1 MFPSSYKGGRIM
13 KMTSIKMKKL
23 LESRLQNPEW
33 KTHFNR
39 DKDTFRVEW
48 ADTKQGIEISLPGI
62 ISKYEQKKEKALD
75 ELEEHIHEAL
85 RIMNEKQQLAGK
97 EKSIYPVVRA
107 ASFPTE
113 SNEGQKLVTDE
124 HTAETR
130 IYYALDLGKS
140 YRLIDHAM
148 LQEEGLD
155 QERIREIAR
164 FNLRSLETGMKQ
176 DEVAGNTFYFL
187 SSNDGYDASRILNE
201 ALLEQMKAQSVGEL
215 AVAVPHGD
223 VCIFADIQNAS
234 GYDILAQMN
243 MKFFAEGRVP
253 ITSLPFLYEDK
264 NLEPIFV
271 LAQNKP
277 KSD

>member
-1 MFPSSYKGGRIM
+1 M

-33 KTHFNR
+33 KTQFNR

-62 ISKYEQKKEKALD
+62 ISKYEQKKEQALD

-113 SNEGQKLVTDE
+113 SNEGEKLVTDE

>member
-1 MFPSSYKGGRIM
+1 M

-23 LESRLQNPEW
+23 LESRLQNPNW
-33 KTHFNR
+33 KTRFNR

-62 ISKYEQKKEKALD
+62 IAKYEQKKDQALD
-75 ELEEHIHEAL
+75 ELEDHIQEAL
-85 RIMNEKQQLAGK
+85 RIMNEKQQLSGK
-97 EKSIYPVVRA
+97 EKSIYPVIRA

-113 SNEGQKLVTDE
+113 SNEGKALVTDE

-148 LQEEGLD
+148 LEEEGLD
-155 QERIREIAR
+155 QDRIREIAR
-164 FNLRSLETGMKQ
+164 FNLRSLDTEVKQ

-234 GYDILAQMN
+234 GYDVLAQMN

-264 NLEPIFV
+264 SLEPIFI

-277 KSD
+277 KSEQ